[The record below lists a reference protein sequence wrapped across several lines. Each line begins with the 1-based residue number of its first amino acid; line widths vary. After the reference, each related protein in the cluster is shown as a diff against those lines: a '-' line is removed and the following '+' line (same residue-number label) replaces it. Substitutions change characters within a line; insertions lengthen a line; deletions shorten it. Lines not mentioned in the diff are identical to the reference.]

1 MKESYVF
8 WPRTRILFDIL
19 LFFAVALVL
28 VSAFHWVPWP
38 VLAWGGGITAL
49 IFAAFWLLWIKPVFK
64 VVIAEG
70 KISGPSPALRRR
82 SFPLRKLD
90 HRKILLRTRA
100 QKLFGYRDLHS
111 LDGPTIRLCHRLL
124 GKLAVYEIME
134 IVEKYPFRESAEGGG
149 AKKQGFDR
157 RSKEESE

>member
-19 LFFAVALVL
+19 LYFAGALVL
-28 VSAFHWVPWP
+28 LSAFRLVSWP
-38 VLAWGGGITAL
+38 MLAWSGGIAAL
-49 IFAAFWLLWIKPVFK
+49 IFTAFWFLWIKPVFK
-64 VVIAEG
+64 VIIAEG
-70 KISGPSPALRRR
+70 KISGPSPALKRR

-100 QKLFGYRDLHS
+100 QKLFGYRDLHG
-111 LDGPTIRLCHRLL
+111 LDGSTIRLCHRLL

-134 IVEKYPFRESAEGGG
+134 IVEKYPFRESAEDGGE
-149 AKKQGFDR
+149 KKPGVDR
-157 RSKEESE
+157 RRKEEPQ